1 MSTTVTSHVRLR
13 PLCHGKVD
21 AIIIII
27 IIIIY
32 ANLILALAAELLTLR
47 AYMSSHASAAQ
58 VVPYVTSK
66 STILSGVPYAEQTF
80 RLSKN
85 RQVCSPERTSVPTGL
100 H

>member
-1 MSTTVTSHVRLR
+1 M
-13 PLCHGKVD
+13 
-21 AIIIII
+21 IIIII
-27 IIIIY
+27 I
-32 ANLILALAAELLTLR
+32 LALAVELLMLR
-47 AYMSSHASAAQ
+47 AYMGSRASAAQ

-66 STILSGVPYAEQTF
+66 STILSGVAYAEQTL